1 MNIVSE
7 FLEKVTTIVESTAAT
22 NAAKVAQAISPT
34 FFAAIALYVIYLIY
48 EITYA
53 QRDVLMSEVTKNI
66 GAFALVGAFT
76 YSAPYYSQFVIP
88 FVMHAGSDLSAAVT
102 GGSGT
107 ATSVDNLWNMLS
119 VTLND
124 FKNNELDTLE
134 WYSFTD
140 QLYIYL
146 IWGVGYVGGLL
157 LIYYTTV
164 FLTLSTFMV
173 GILLSAGILFICF
186 SLFAST
192 RNMFT
197 AWVGSCL
204 NYILL
209 NLFYSISF
217 SFVISFVEKTVPSS
231 GNITLTTVIYF
242 FMVIVISVFLVEQ
255 VGTLCSTLT
264 GGVGINGLTSAANG
278 FGGKVASGFMRA
290 SGLRAFAGGFSKQM
304 SMPFYQ
310 AGRGAAKSLQGRTP
324 RSGNIIKPG

>member
-7 FLEKVTTIVESTAAT
+7 FLEKVTTVVESAAAT

-48 EITYA
+48 EIMYA
-53 QRDVLMSEVTKNI
+53 HRDVIMSEVTKNI

-88 FVMHAGSDLSAAVT
+88 FVMHAGTDLSAAIT

-107 ATSVDNLWNMLS
+107 STSVDNLWNALS
-119 VTLND
+119 TTLND
-124 FKNNELDTLE
+124 FKNNELDGLE

-140 QLYIYL
+140 QLYVYL

-186 SLFAST
+186 SLFSST

-197 AWVGSCL
+197 AWIGSCL

-217 SFVISFVEKTVPSS
+217 SFVISFVEQTVPLD
-231 GNITLTTVIYF
+231 GNINLTSVIYF
-242 FMVIVISVFLVEQ
+242 FMVTIISIFLIEQ

-278 FGGKVASGFMRA
+278 FASKLASGAMRA
-290 SGLRAFAGGFSKQM
+290 SGLRSFTRGFASKTPN
-304 SMPFYQ
+304 PFFN
-310 AGRGAAKSLQGRTP
+310 AGRASASYLRQSVNLGSKVKAG
-324 RSGNIIKPG
+324 

>member
-48 EITYA
+48 EITYS
-53 QRDVLMSEVTKNI
+53 QRDVIMSEVTKNI

-102 GGSGT
+102 GDSGT
-107 ATSVDNLWNMLS
+107 TTSVDNLWNMLS
-119 VTLND
+119 TTLDNY
-124 FKNNELDTLE
+124 KNTELEALDWT
-134 WYSFTD
+134 SITD
-140 QLYIYL
+140 QLFTYLVWGIGYI
-146 IWGVGYVGGLL
+146 GGLL
-157 LIYYTTV
+157 LIYYTTI

-217 SFVISFVEKTVPSS
+217 SFVISFVEQTVPSS
-231 GNITLTTVIYF
+231 GNVTLATVLYF

-278 FGGKVASGFMRA
+278 FGGTLASGLARA
-290 SGLRAFAGGFSKQM
+290 SGLRSFAKGFSKQM

-310 AGRGAAKSLQGRTP
+310 AGRGAARSLQELTP
-324 RSGNIIKPG
+324 ASGNKIKPG

>member
-53 QRDVLMSEVTKNI
+53 QRDILMNEVTKNI

-192 RNMFT
+192 RNMFS
-197 AWVGSCL
+197 AWVG
-204 NYILL
+204 
-209 NLFYSISF
+209 
-217 SFVISFVEKTVPSS
+217 
-231 GNITLTTVIYF
+231 
-242 FMVIVISVFLVEQ
+242 
-255 VGTLCSTLT
+255 
-264 GGVGINGLTSAANG
+264 
-278 FGGKVASGFMRA
+278 
-290 SGLRAFAGGFSKQM
+290 
-304 SMPFYQ
+304 
-310 AGRGAAKSLQGRTP
+310 
-324 RSGNIIKPG
+324 

>member
-7 FLEKVTTIVESTAAT
+7 FLEKVTTVVESAAAT

-48 EITYA
+48 EIMYA
-53 QRDVLMSEVTKNI
+53 HRDVIMSEVTKNI

-76 YSAPYYSQFVIP
+76 YSAPYYNQFVIP
-88 FVMHAGSDLSAAVT
+88 FVMHAGTDLSAAIT

-107 ATSVDNLWNMLS
+107 ATSVDNLWNALS
-119 VTLND
+119 TDLNEFKKINLETLD
-124 FKNNELDTLE
+124 
-134 WYSFTD
+134 WTD
-140 QLYIYL
+140 ITEKLFIYL
-146 IWGVGYVGGLL
+146 IWGIGYIGGLL

-173 GILLSAGILFICF
+173 GILLSAGVLFICF
-186 SLFAST
+186 SLFSST

-217 SFVISFVEKTVPSS
+217 SFVISFIEQTAPSN

-242 FMVIVISVFLVEQ
+242 FMVTIIAIFLIEQ

-278 FGGKVASGFMRA
+278 FAGKLASGAMRA
-290 SGLRAFAGGFSKQM
+290 SGLRSFTRGFASKTPN
-304 SMPFYQ
+304 PFFN
-310 AGRGAAKSLQGRTP
+310 AGRKSAQYLRQAAS
-324 RSGNIIKPG
+324 SGSKVKAG